1 MPFRPE
7 GPPRPWGKV
16 AVVGVGLIGGSLCL
30 SWRRR
35 DLVREVWGVDR
46 SPEVLEEARR
56 RGAVDRATLDLGEG
70 VAGAELVVLA
80 TPVETILRIGE
91 EELPRVLSPNALVTD
106 VGSTKGEICRR
117 LSRALAGRGVFIG
130 GHPLAGSEDQGIAA
144 AHPHLF
150 ENAVFVLTPSEGTP
164 EGALRDLAALVSTT
178 GAEVVFMDPDLHDR
192 VVAMVSHLPQ
202 MVAVALVNA
211 VERASEAIPGLMD
224 MAAGGFRDTTRIT
237 SSPPDIWKDI
247 LLTNREAALEALALF
262 RENLGRI
269 EEAVRLGNGKA
280 IFEEFSR
287 ARETR
292 ARLPRRPKGLI
303 PPSFDIGVSVPDR
316 PGIIYQ
322 VTGILAREGMNI
334 RDIEILRLREGE
346 GGALRLG
353 FSSEEEREKALSL
366 LSQAGYEVRRR

>member
-1 MPFRPE
+1 M
-7 GPPRPWGKV
+7 
-16 AVVGVGLIGGSLCL
+16 VGVGLIGGSLSL
-30 SWRRR
+30 SWRRQG
-35 DLVREVWGVDR
+35 LAREMWGVDR

-56 RGAVDRATLDLGEG
+56 RGAVDRATLDLAEG

-80 TPVETILRIGE
+80 TPVETILKIGE
-91 EELPRVLSPNALVTD
+91 ELAGFLSPQAVVTD

-117 LSRALAGRGVFIG
+117 LSQALAGRGVFIG

-150 ENAVFVLTPSEGTP
+150 ENAVFVLTPLPGTP
-164 EGALRDLAALVSTT
+164 EEPLRELAALVAAT

-202 MVAVALVNA
+202 VVAVALVNA
-211 VERASEAIPGLMD
+211 VDSASRLLPGLTE

-237 SSPPDIWKDI
+237 SSPPEIWKDI
-247 LLTNREAALEALALF
+247 LLTNREATLEALAFF
-262 RENLGRI
+262 REALARV
-269 EEAVRLGNGKA
+269 EEAVREGDGEA
-280 IFEEFSR
+280 ILREFSQ

-292 ARLPRRPKGLI
+292 ARIPRRPQGLI
-303 PPSFDIGVSVPDR
+303 PPSFDIGVSVPDQ

-322 VTGILAREGMNI
+322 VTGVLAREGINI

-353 FSSEEEREKALSL
+353 FSSEEDRELALSL
-366 LSQAGYEVRRR
+366 LAGAGYEVRRR

>member
-1 MPFRPE
+1 MPFRPK
-7 GPPRPWGKV
+7 GSPRAWGKV
-16 AVVGVGLIGGSLCL
+16 TVVGVGLIGGSLCF
-30 SWRRR
+30 SWRGRG
-35 DLVREVWGVDR
+35 LVREVWGVDR

-56 RGAVDRATLDLGEG
+56 RGAVDRTTLDLGEG

-80 TPVETILRIGE
+80 TPVETILKIGE
-91 EELPRVLSPNALVTD
+91 ELPALISPGAVVTD

-150 ENAVFVLTPSEGTP
+150 ENAVFVLTPLPGVP
-164 EGALRDLAALVSTT
+164 EEPLGDLAALVAAT
-178 GAEVVFMDPDLHDR
+178 GAEVVFMDPEVHDR

-211 VERASEAIPGLMD
+211 VEGASRDLPGLAD

-237 SSPPDIWKDI
+237 SSPPEIWRDI
-247 LLTNREAALEALALF
+247 LLTNRGAALEALARF
-262 RENLGRI
+262 REALSRV
-269 EEAVRLGNGKA
+269 EEAVAQGDGEGIVR
-280 IFEEFSR
+280 EFSR

-303 PPSFDIGVSVPDR
+303 PPSCDLGVTVPDR

-322 VTGILAREGMNI
+322 VTGVLAREGINI

-346 GGALRLG
+346 GGVLRLG
-353 FSSEEEREKALSL
+353 FSSEEDREKALSL
-366 LSQAGYEVRRR
+366 LAGAGYEVRRR